1 MEIKLPF
8 KHTKLPYKNLK
19 KNQQKSLLKNEKTV
33 LNIFDIVPVSIGI
46 ALIWQILKV
55 VDNPQYNFTGS

>member
-1 MEIKLPF
+1 MEKKLPF

-19 KNQQKSLLKNEKTV
+19 KKQQKSLLKNEKTV